1 MKQSIRAFGI
11 GLFIAGALFTFLGSK
26 LDDTAKSEDVSSYK
40 EQIKELE
47 QQLTA
52 VTSVEAENAPAN
64 VTPTQNEPVTSDTTT
79 DTVVTKENDTDI
91 ITGTVYVYEGMS
103 LYDIGKQVEDLGI
116 VQNGREVELYLSK
129 PEYSRSIQKGVF
141 DLHSDMTIEEISKTL
156 TGKKI
161 TE

>member
-11 GLFIAGALFTFLGSK
+11 GLFIAGALFTLLGSK
-26 LDDTAKSEDVSSYK
+26 LDNTTKSEDVSSYK
-40 EQIKELE
+40 KQIKDLE

-52 VTSVEAENAPAN
+52 ATSVEADNAPTNAKPKDN
-64 VTPTQNEPVTSDTTT
+64 KTVASTAVTDVTN
-79 DTVVTKENDTDI
+79 ENDPDI

-103 LYDIGKQVEDLGI
+103 LYDIGKQVEDLGV

-141 DLHSDMTIEEISKTL
+141 DLHSGMTIEEISKTL

>member
-52 VTSVEAENAPAN
+52 VTSVEAENAP
-64 VTPTQNEPVTSDTTT
+64 VTSDTTT

-103 LYDIGKQVEDLGI
+103 LYDIGKQVEDLGV

>member
-11 GLFIAGALFTFLGSK
+11 GLFIAGALFTLLGSK
-26 LDDTAKSEDVSSYK
+26 LDNTAKSEDVSSYK

-52 VTSVEAENAPAN
+52 ATAVEADSAPATS
-64 VTPTQNEPVTSDTTT
+64 TPLDNEPTTPETPT
-79 DTVVTKENDTDI
+79 DTVVTNANDKDI
-91 ITGTVYVYEGMS
+91 TTGTVYVYEGMS
-103 LYDIGKQVEDLGI
+103 LYDIGKQVEDLGV

-129 PEYSRSIQKGVF
+129 PEYSRSLQKGVF
-141 DLHSDMTIEEISKTL
+141 DLHSGMTIEEISKTL

>member
-52 VTSVEAENAPAN
+52 ATTVEADNVPAN
-64 VTPTQNEPVTSDTTT
+64 TKPKDNKTVASPA
-79 DTVVTKENDTDI
+79 DTVVTNENDSDI

-103 LYDIGKQVEDLGI
+103 LYDIGKQVEDIG
-116 VQNGREVELYLSK
+116 VVENGREVELYLSK

-161 TE
+161 AE

>member
-52 VTSVEAENAPAN
+52 VTSVEAENAP
-64 VTPTQNEPVTSDTTT
+64 VTSDTTT
-79 DTVVTKENDTDI
+79 DTVVTKENNTDI

-103 LYDIGKQVEDLGI
+103 LYDIGKQVEDLGV

>member
-52 VTSVEAENAPAN
+52 ATTVEADNVPAN
-64 VTPTQNEPVTSDTTT
+64 TKPKDNKTVASPA
-79 DTVVTKENDTDI
+79 DTVVTNESDSDI

-103 LYDIGKQVEDLGI
+103 LYDIGKQVEDIG
-116 VQNGREVELYLSK
+116 VVENGREVELYLSK